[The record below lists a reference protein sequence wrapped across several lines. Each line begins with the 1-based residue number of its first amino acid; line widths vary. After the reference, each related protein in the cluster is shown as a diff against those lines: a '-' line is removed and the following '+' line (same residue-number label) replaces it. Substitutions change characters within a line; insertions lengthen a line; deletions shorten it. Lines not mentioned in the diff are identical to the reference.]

1 MSDFVHYKENSED
14 TQRHLDENRDKLES
28 DAMFLL
34 KQMLRGEILT
44 AKTVVQKY
52 SIADRRLRDLEN
64 DGKCKKR
71 WKLNDDGKRQYVEY
85 FCEIP
90 KEPTKQSVQ
99 EFWDEYQEE
108 KQKPRYIE
116 QKLF

>member
-1 MSDFVHYKENSED
+1 MTDFVHYKENSED
-14 TQRHLDENRDKLES
+14 TQRHLDENRNKLES

-34 KQMLRGEILT
+34 KQMLRGEVLT

-85 FCEIP
+85 YCEIQKP
-90 KEPTKQSVQ
+90 LTKQQLIEHWDSLVQ
-99 EFWDEYQEE
+99 KE
-108 KQKPRYIE
+108 
-116 QKLF
+116 LF